1 MTILH
6 IVPMLSLPINP
17 ALFYSFTSHYSWWI
31 GRSTRACFRRPWLA
45 PKPRGAWQK
54 SSAALLSVEPS
65 AFLARIYAPM
75 SQATVDVISDIQGH
89 YYGDQ
94 AAGVEDTGWYR
105 AGLKRKAADIS
116 RTQYEVYSFSTKHNL
131 SEAAVDELL
140 EMLSNVCTS
149 FDQSS
154 SL

>member
-1 MTILH
+1 
-6 IVPMLSLPINP
+6 
-17 ALFYSFTSHYSWWI
+17 
-31 GRSTRACFRRPWLA
+31 
-45 PKPRGAWQK
+45 
-54 SSAALLSVEPS
+54 
-65 AFLARIYAPM
+65 M
-75 SQATVDVISDIQGH
+75 SQATADVISDVRGH
-89 YYGDQ
+89 YDVPDGDQ

-105 AGLKRKAADIS
+105 AGLKRKAADIY